1 MIPLTKTYINQDVFF
16 VLLTISF
23 LLLAILKANYWKH
36 TKLLLKGIFVQRY
49 ANKFLREE
57 NVFTERVNAITF
69 VLMIINFSAILIKLL
84 PEKSLFEISVL
95 ILIVTLFFLLKVIFM
110 RIFGNIFMLRG
121 LTKLGIFFSFLFDRA
136 LGVLLFPLAVMLY
149 FFSLAITQELLIL
162 IFIIVTIILMLKLF
176 WLWRIGTKAFGLPHF
191 YIFLYLC
198 TLEIFPLLLLGK
210 GVVY

>member
-23 LLLAILKANYWKH
+23 LLIAILKANYWKH
-36 TKLLLKGIFVQRY
+36 TKLLLAGVFRQRY

-57 NVFTERVNAITF
+57 NAFTERVNVITF
-69 VLMIINFSAILIKLL
+69 FLMTINFS
-84 PEKSLFEISVL
+84 SVL
-95 ILIVTLFFLLKVIFM
+95 IKTSPARSIFEINLLILGVMLFYLIKVVFM
-110 RIFGNIFMLRG
+110 RIFGNIFMLRE

-136 LGVLLFPLAVMLY
+136 LAIFLFPLVVILY
-149 FFSLAITQELLIL
+149 FFSFEITPLVLGL
-162 IFIIVTIILMLKLF
+162 IFIVFIIILMLKLF
-176 WLWRIGTKAFGLPHF
+176 WLWKIGTKAFGLSHF